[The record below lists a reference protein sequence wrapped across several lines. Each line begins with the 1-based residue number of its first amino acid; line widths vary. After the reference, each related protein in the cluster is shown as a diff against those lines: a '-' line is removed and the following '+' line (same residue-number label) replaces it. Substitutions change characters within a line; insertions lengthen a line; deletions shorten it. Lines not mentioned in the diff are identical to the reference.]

1 MPKVTSLI
9 LKELYPKVEKSMQT
23 NKTKWKRL
31 MSDFFQKRSE
41 SLYDIAPMDRIYFSK
56 DDEDLLFNTLK
67 ITKPE
72 VTDILQRTYYYN
84 EFKNS
89 EYNYL
94 VKDEHAILSLTIIR
108 YFFIKKDKQNLELS
122 SLYLAFTGKI
132 YASAHSRSFN
142 FPPTDYRHVMEYAI
156 NNMSNKYD
164 IVKYGSVI
172 GAIKSQCDTLINSYN
187 KRFKDF
193 TDEDAIYLLQQLK
206 TRVSSFIKNIASEF
220 YKAKDNN
227 EYITYDSDNVSPDNY
242 HIADSDSLKLERC
255 IEKALNKLETSSTD
269 FLLCKRSS
277 DSNVR
282 TDELRAIIDSI
293 MANPENFPLVK
304 ELIRNICTYYFVNG
318 KGKDVR
324 NIDFVTFSIS
334 PKPNS
339 KDKLYLRNKDII
351 EELLL
356 KNSSKYSIRSK
367 RIATKISYNSSIL
380 KYFTLLIHEYNK

>member
-172 GAIKSQCDTLINSYN
+172 GAIKSQCDTWINSYN

-356 KNSSKYSIRSK
+356 KNSSKYAIRSK